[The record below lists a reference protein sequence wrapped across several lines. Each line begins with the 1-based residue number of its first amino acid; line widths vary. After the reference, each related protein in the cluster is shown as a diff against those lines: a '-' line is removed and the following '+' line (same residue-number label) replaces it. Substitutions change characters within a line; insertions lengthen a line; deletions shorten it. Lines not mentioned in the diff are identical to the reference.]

1 MTKNLSICI
10 TCILFL
16 LLSVNC
22 GGGEK
27 KQTETISNVKTSQ
40 GADPSVSA
48 ELGGAGFEKIA
59 ESLGYETYVISEDE
73 LIYFGDP
80 RAKKGGKLKHITSRF
95 PATLRMEGQNSNENR
110 YL

>member
-1 MTKNLSICI
+1 MNFKRSITIFLIGTLFFCI
-10 TCILFL
+10 
-16 LLSVNC
+16 SC

-59 ESLGYETYVISEDE
+59 KKLGYETYVISKDE
-73 LIYFGDP
+73 QIYFGDP
-80 RAKKGGKLKHITSRF
+80 RAKKGGVLKHRKF
-95 PATLRMEGQNSNENR
+95 RR
-110 YL
+110 YS